1 MAPGGYAATGAAA
14 GAAYERVTLQ
24 LPQRGEVHVVGTCH
38 LSANSARA
46 ARRAVLAPER
56 PPLAVLLELCADRV
70 EILSHSDRAAPLP
83 PLTLATAKENWRM
96 LVDPL
101 FWFKLP
107 FAGAEALV
115 GSREGSEFTA
125 AFQAANAVGAQVC
138 ARVRVCVCARRACV
152 RLAVRFVI
160 ISLPHV
166 HACTYGN
173 RKRPWRIG
181 HADRQTRR
189 GDDYTGTCNLLLSIA
204 SMSVCLSHERCL
216 SV

>member
-1 MAPGGYAATGAAA
+1 MGDVAA
-14 GAAYERVTLQ
+14 GAAHFERATLQ
-24 LPQRGEVHVVGTCH
+24 LPQRGQVHVVGTCH

-56 PPLAVLLELCADRV
+56 PPLAVLLELCADRT
-70 EILSHSDRAAPLP
+70 EILSYSGRAAPLP
-83 PLTLATAKENWRM
+83 PLTLATARENWRM

-138 ARVRVCVCARRACV
+138 VHATCVCVRACVCVCARASKRWFRSPTHFFAHTQLIHIL
-152 RLAVRFVI
+152 RNAAVGSR
-160 ISLPHV
+160 S
-166 HACTYGN
+166 C
-173 RKRPWRIG
+173 
-181 HADRQTRR
+181 
-189 GDDYTGTCNLLLSIA
+189 
-204 SMSVCLSHERCL
+204 
-216 SV
+216 